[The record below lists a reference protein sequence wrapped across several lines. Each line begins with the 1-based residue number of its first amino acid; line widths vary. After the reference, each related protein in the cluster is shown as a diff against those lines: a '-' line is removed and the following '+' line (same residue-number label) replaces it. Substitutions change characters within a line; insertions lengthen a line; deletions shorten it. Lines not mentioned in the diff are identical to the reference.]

1 MPTEKNA
8 AFLPTQYSFKLD
20 RQRVNVDLKSLV
32 SFDKTL
38 IFEGKWLYILLLEYS
53 TLFWTNV
60 KFVEGKCKL
69 WLQVVVETCIQIMNF
84 RIGLK

>member
-38 IFEGKWLYILLLEYS
+38 IFEGK
-53 TLFWTNV
+53 
-60 KFVEGKCKL
+60 
-69 WLQVVVETCIQIMNF
+69 
-84 RIGLK
+84 